1 MNSHHI
7 ERRKAKSHTKN
18 KTKKNSWEYV
28 EGQIASL
35 ERKKVNLSQLGPSVR
50 TR

>member
-28 EGQIASL
+28 GQIASL